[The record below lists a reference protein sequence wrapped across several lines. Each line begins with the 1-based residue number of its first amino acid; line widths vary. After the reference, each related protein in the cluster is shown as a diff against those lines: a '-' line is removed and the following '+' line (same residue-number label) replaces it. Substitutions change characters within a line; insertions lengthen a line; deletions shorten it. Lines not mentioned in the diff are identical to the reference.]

1 MVVSLG
7 DKDILENESIFL
19 TR

>member
-7 DKDILENESIFL
+7 DRDILEDESIFL
-19 TR
+19 TK